1 MTGVLLDP
9 RTGRPEGDP
18 PALNDV
24 PGKGVIYNYM
34 SPDVDVERELYKAPE
49 HVKAN
54 LNKAASEDS
63 AFSVRNSMQAWEEVL
78 YVPLADGATYTTPA
92 AEATIFPIF
101 TLPANYLYPGRLM
114 KWTVMGRLSSAITTP
129 GTFIWKLSYSATGL
143 GAVAVA
149 TTGAFAPDPTSAAT
163 TLPWSM
169 EAWTVCRS
177 TGTAGTVI
185 GWIRMEVGDYDD
197 ASATTLKG
205 NLDMLLG
212 GSAGVGA
219 PATVAVDTTVARA
232 LNPTYTPSV
241 TTASMT
247 GHVGFLE
254 AKT

>member
-1 MTGVLLDP
+1 MQGLMLDP
-9 RTGRPEGDP
+9 VTGRPAGDP
-18 PALNDV
+18 PQLSDFPRGRSVLA
-24 PGKGVIYNYM
+24 NYAC
-34 SPDVDVERELYKAPE
+34 PDVDVEREMYRAPE
-49 HVKAN
+49 HVKDN
-54 LNKAASEDS
+54 LAKAS
-63 AFSVRNSMQAWEEVL
+63 AQAPFEPRASMQAWEEVL

-101 TLPANYLYPGRLM
+101 TLPANYLYPGRVL

-129 GTFIWKLSYSATGL
+129 GTFTWKLSYSATGL

-149 TTGAFAPDPTSAAT
+149 TTGAFAPDPTAAAT
-163 TLPWSM
+163 TLPWM
-169 EAWTVCRS
+169 LEAWTVCRS
-177 TGTAGTVI
+177 SGTAGTAF
-185 GWIRMEVGDYDD
+185 GWIRMEYGDWDD

-205 NLDMLLG
+205 NLDMNLG

-247 GHVGFLE
+247 GHVGILE
-254 AKT
+254 ALT

>member
-1 MTGVLLDP
+1 MNPNQAVLLDKM
-9 RTGRPEGDP
+9 GRVEFEEEKFTKPGVLHAYAGADYRDGD
-18 PALNDV
+18 V
-24 PGKGVIYNYM
+24 TV
-34 SPDVDVERELYKAPE
+34 PE
-49 HVKAN
+49 HIKRNLDKATEVKGPF
-54 LNKAASEDS
+54 EP
-63 AFSVRNSMQAWEEVL
+63 RNSLQTWEETL
-78 YVPLADGATYTTPA
+78 YAPLADGATYTTPA

-101 TLPANYLYPGRLM
+101 TLPANYLYPGRLL

-149 TTGAFAPDPTSAAT
+149 TTGAFAPDPTAAAT
-163 TLPWSM
+163 TLPWM
-169 EAWTVCRS
+169 YEAWMICRS
-177 TGTAGTVI
+177 IGTSGTGF
-185 GWIRMEVGDYDD
+185 GWIRLELGGDYDD

-205 NLDMLLG
+205 NLDMTLG

-219 PATVAVDTTVARA
+219 PATVAIDTTVARA

-254 AKT
+254 AIT